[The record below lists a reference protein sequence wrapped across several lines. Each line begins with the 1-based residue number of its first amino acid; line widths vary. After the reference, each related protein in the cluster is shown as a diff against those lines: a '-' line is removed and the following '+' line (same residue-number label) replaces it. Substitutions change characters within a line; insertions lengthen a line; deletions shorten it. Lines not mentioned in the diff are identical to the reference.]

1 MLNLAA
7 LYDDLQALA
16 ARAVTDHADRAARR
30 QGAVDAWH
38 VAAADPEPWRQ
49 RALDA
54 KTTWLIADL
63 YEPPDK
69 PGPVAAAPDSY
80 TVVAADGSQI
90 FPDRHGPADGY
101 LINLGQV
108 VLSYGEEPSARLQ
121 SEPHLIFDEAD
132 LYHGE
137 AGDRRAARAEDVG
150 IHRAVMELEAL
161 LSLAAEIPD
170 RPLVAMGDG
179 TLIPWAMLGDDD
191 PWRLAM
197 LSRYAAALSGF
208 RELGVPVMGYTARS
222 GASEVVALLR
232 TALCDQR
239 TVACRNCPHLQALGP
254 SPRLHDLV
262 LLPCGEPIGL
272 CDADL
277 FGHLVQGGQRSPLFA
292 SRSRAWEPLGS
303 DGLVFCYLPVGGEV
317 ARIELPGWVAADEA
331 LRDLTIAVAAD
342 QAVKGQGYP
351 VALSESHEQ
360 AVVRGP
366 DRAAFGQLLE
376 QALVKAGL
384 PVRASSKS
392 RAKQRPGV

>member
-1 MLNLAA
+1 MLDLAA

-49 RALDA
+49 RAADA
-54 KTTWLIADL
+54 RTTWLIADL
-63 YEPPDK
+63 FEPP
-69 PGPVAAAPDSY
+69 GQVHPVTPAPERY
-80 TVVAADGSQI
+80 TVAAADGSQI

-108 VLSYGEEPSARLQ
+108 VLRYGDQPGARLQ

-137 AGDRRAARAEDVG
+137 AGERRAARAEEVG

-161 LSLAAEIPD
+161 LALAAECPD
-170 RPLVAMGDG
+170 RPLLALGDG

-191 PWRLAM
+191 PWRQAM
-197 LSRYAAALSGF
+197 LDRYAAALSGF
-208 RELGVPVMGYTARS
+208 RELGVPLAGYTSRS

-239 TVACRNCPHLQALGP
+239 QVACGVCPHLQALGP
-254 SPRLHDLV
+254 SPRLADLAG
-262 LLPCGEPIGL
+262 LPCGEPLGL
-272 CDADL
+272 GDADL
-277 FGHLVQGGQRSPLFA
+277 FGHLLRPGQRSPFFA
-292 SRSRAWEPLGS
+292 SRSRAWSPMGG
-303 DGLVFCYLPVGGEV
+303 DRLVFCYLPLGEEVG
-317 ARIELPGWVAADEA
+317 RLELPAWVAAEPA
-331 LRDLTIAVAAD
+331 LRDLTVAVAAD
-342 QAVKGQGYP
+342 QAAKGQGYP
-351 VALSESHEQ
+351 VALTEAHEQ

-366 DRAAFGQLLE
+366 ERAAFAQLLE

-384 PVRASSKS
+384 PVRASRKS

>member
-7 LYDDLQALA
+7 LYHDLQTLA
-16 ARAVTDHADRAARR
+16 ARAVTEQADRAARR

-38 VAAADPEPWRQ
+38 VAAANPEVWRQ
-49 RALDA
+49 RARDA

-63 YEPPDK
+63 HEPP
-69 PGPVAAAPDSY
+69 GRTYAVATAPAGY

-108 VLSYGEEPSARLQ
+108 VLRYGDDPAARLQ

-161 LSLAAEIPD
+161 LALAAEVPD
-170 RPLVAMGDG
+170 RPLVAMADG

-197 LSRYAAALSGF
+197 LQRYAAALAGF
-208 RELGVPVMGYTARS
+208 RELAVPLCGYTSRS

-239 TVACRNCPHLQALGP
+239 TVACRSCPHLSALGP
-254 SPRLHDLV
+254 TPRLQELV
-262 LLPCGEPIGL
+262 LLPCGEPLGL

-277 FGHLVQGGQRSPLFA
+277 FGQLVRPGQRSPLFA
-292 SRSRAWEPLGS
+292 SRSRAWEPIG
-303 DGLVFCYLPVGGEV
+303 DGLLFCYLAVGGEL
-317 ARIELPGWVAADEA
+317 ARVELPAWVAGDEP
-331 LRDLTIAVAAD
+331 LREVVLAVAAD
-342 QAVKGQGYP
+342 QAAKGQGYP
-351 VALSESHEQ
+351 VALTESHEQ
-360 AVVRGP
+360 AVVRAA

-376 QALVKAGL
+376 QALVKAGAT
-384 PVRASSKS
+384 VRESRKS